1 MSACHEKVAANMFL
15 ESGAKHVI
23 GIEEKV
29 KDAARVMFTKTFY
42 NKLWMAESKI
52 CACFRS
58 AQLAVEVKYGR
69 EQSTFFKLFK
79 HPKNE

>member
-1 MSACHEKVAANMFL
+1 MLREAQTDLDFVFMSACHEQVAANMFL

-29 KDAARVMFTKTFY
+29 KDAARILFTKTFY

-58 AQLAVEVKYGR
+58 A
-69 EQSTFFKLFK
+69 
-79 HPKNE
+79 